1 MRKIFL
7 WTIVFT
13 ALLASGA
20 CVSAPNQTSENTGG
34 ATTAPKNASGRVR
47 IGFSMDTLKEE
58 RWQRDKQSVEKRAAE
73 LGADLSVTVADGSDD
88 RQNKQV
94 EDLLTKGIDV
104 LIIAPHN
111 AQVAAA
117 AVASAKKQGVPVI
130 SYDRLVKSDELDLY
144 VSHQVTKIGE
154 MQAKYALDHAPKGN
168 YIMVYGSSTDNNALL
183 LKEAQLAILKPAI
196 DRGDVKIV
204 AEQFAAEWKAEE
216 ALKIVENALTR
227 NSNEVVAVIASN
239 DGTAGGA
246 IQALKAQNLMGKVVV
261 TGQDAELIALQRIAQ
276 GEQTMTIYKPIQP
289 LAYGA
294 VDAAIKLAKKEPVA
308 TTDKIKSV
316 TREIPALLF
325 EPKVIDKSNLGD
337 VIKDGYHSA
346 DEIYQN
352 IPADQRP
359 KQ

>member
-1 MRKIFL
+1 MRKILL
-7 WTIVFT
+7 WPIVLI
-13 ALLASGA
+13 ALLIVAA
-20 CVSAPNQTSENTGG
+20 CVNAPVQQGDNTGG
-34 ATTAPKNASGRVR
+34 APKNAGGRVR

-58 RWQRDKQSVEKRAAE
+58 RWQRDKQLVEKHAAE

-130 SYDRLVKSDELDLY
+130 SYDRLVKSDDLDLY

-204 AEQFAAEWKAEE
+204 AEQYAAEWKAEE
-216 ALKIVENALTR
+216 ALKIVENALTQ
-227 NSNEVVAVIASN
+227 NKNEVVAVVASN

-246 IQALKAQNLMGKVVV
+246 IQALKAQSLTGKVVV

-294 VDAAIKLAKKEPVA
+294 VEAAVKLAKKEPVA

-325 EPKVIDKSNLGD
+325 EPKVIDKSNLAD
-337 VIKDGYHSA
+337 VIKDNYHTA
-346 DEIYQN
+346 DEIYKN
-352 IPADQRP
+352 VPADQRP
-359 KQ
+359 K

>member
-1 MRKIFL
+1 MRKILLWATVFSAFL
-7 WTIVFT
+7 TSI
-13 ALLASGA
+13 G
-20 CVSAPNQTSENTGG
+20 CVNAPNQQGG
-34 ATTAPKNASGRVR
+34 NVTTAPKNASGRVR

-58 RWQRDKQSVEKRAAE
+58 RWQRDKQLVEKRAAE

-154 MQAKYALDHAPKGN
+154 MQAKYAVDRAPKGN

-183 LKEAQLAILKPAI
+183 LKDAQLAILKPAT

-216 ALKIVENALTR
+216 ALKIVENALTQ
-227 NSNEVVAVIASN
+227 NKNEVVAVIASN

-246 IQALKAQNLMGKVVV
+246 IQALKAQNLIGKVVV

-294 VDAAIKLAKKEPVA
+294 VDAALKLAKKESVT

-316 TREIPALLF
+316 TREIPSLLF
-325 EPKVIDKSNLGD
+325 EPKVVDKSNLAD
-337 VIKDGYHSA
+337 VIKDGYHTA
-346 DEIYQN
+346 DEIYKN
-352 IPADQRP
+352 VPADQRP